1 MGKLLAVAALGAA
14 IFAVA
19 GGTPA
24 LASDAVT
31 VTFASGQDWSVF
43 TSDPGPTANAR
54 GRTFLG
60 SAELVCPNQFSPYV
74 CPTGAVD
81 YGYPFGGGW
90 PADLSAVPG
99 AAWIWAPGVTGAT
112 APAPLASYYFS
123 KTFVLTGHPLDGTI
137 SVAADDFAAVSVNGT
152 AVGSI
157 GSTTDI
163 GAAGD
168 AESRLHTFDLTAFL
182 KPGENTITVEAQ
194 NGSPFFSPICSD
206 GCPYDENP
214 AGVVFG
220 GSLSFVRGI

>member
-1 MGKLLAVAALGAA
+1 MGKLLALAAVGAA
-14 IFAVA
+14 IFSVA

-24 LASDAVT
+24 LASDAVS
-31 VTFASGQDWSVF
+31 VTFTSGQDWSVF
-43 TSDPGPTANAR
+43 TSEPGPTSNAR
-54 GRTFLG
+54 GRAFLG
-60 SAELVCPNQFSPYV
+60 SAELVCLNQFSPYL

-99 AAWIWAPGVTGAT
+99 ATWIWAPGVTGTT
-112 APAPLASYYFS
+112 APAPLARYYFS
-123 KTFVLTGHPLDGTI
+123 KTFVLAGHPIGGTI
-137 SVAADDFAAVSVNGT
+137 SVAVDDFAAISVNGT

-163 GAAGD
+163 GTASDAA
-168 AESRLHTFDLTAFL
+168 LHTFDLAAFL
-182 KPGENTITVEAQ
+182 KPGQNTITVEAQ
-194 NGSPFFSPICSD
+194 NGSPFFSPICND

-220 GSLSFVRGI
+220 GSLSFVRGV

>member
-1 MGKLLAVAALGAA
+1 MGKLLAVAAVGAA
-14 IFAVA
+14 IVAVA
-19 GGTPA
+19 GVTPA

-31 VTFASGQDWSVF
+31 ITFASGRDWVVF
-43 TSDPGPTANAR
+43 SSDPGRASNAR

-60 SAELVCPNQFSPYV
+60 SAELVCLNQVSPYV
-74 CPTGAVD
+74 CPAGAVD

-99 AAWIWAPGVTGAT
+99 AMWIWAPGVTGTT

-123 KTFVLTGHPLDGTI
+123 KTFVLTGYPTGGTI

-157 GSTTDI
+157 GSTADA
-163 GAAGD
+163 GAASD
-168 AESRLHTFDLTAFL
+168 TENTLHTFDVAPFL
-182 KPGENTITVEAQ
+182 KPGENTITVKAQ
-194 NGSPFFSPICSD
+194 NGSPFFSPICND

-220 GSLSFVRGI
+220 GSLSFVRGV